1 MLEDR
6 FINIDDAN
14 IHYIEAGEG
23 LPVLLFH
30 GARFNC
36 RTYEEIGTIETI
48 AAENFHAI
56 SVDFPG
62 FGKSSNMNISLSEFI
77 DKFTDAMKLENSVI
91 LGASMGGEAVVGFVV
106 NHPEKVNALI
116 LTGAVGV
123 SEYQDKLNNIGDKP
137 MLLMWGKNDMVS
149 PVNNYQLLMKYNKNA
164 EFYNVGRQHACYLD
178 DNKSFNSHISDFLSS
193 LKK

>member
-6 FINIDDAN
+6 FINIGDAN

-23 LPVLLFH
+23 KPVLLFH

-36 RTYEEIGTIETI
+36 RTFDETGTIEAI
-48 AAENFHAI
+48 ASANFHAI

-77 DKFTDAMKLENSVI
+77 NTFVDAMKLENTVI
-91 LGASMGGEAVVGFVV
+91 LAASMGGEAVVGFAV
-106 NHPEKVNALI
+106 NHPEKVQALI

-123 SEYQDKLNNIGDKP
+123 SEYENKLSNIGDKP
-137 MLLMWGKNDMVS
+137 MLLMWGKNDLVS
-149 PVNNYQLLMKYNKNA
+149 PVNNYQLLIKYNKNA

-178 DNKSFNSHISDFLSS
+178 DNNSFNSHISDFL
-193 LKK
+193 LKLGK

>member
-91 LGASMGGEAVVGFVV
+91 LGASMGGEAVVGFAVKY
-106 NHPEKVNALI
+106 PEKFKALI

-123 SEYQDKLNNIGDKP
+123 SSYEDKLSKIADKP
-137 MLLMWGKNDMVS
+137 MLLIWGKNDMVS
-149 PVNNYQLLMKYNKNA
+149 PVNNYKLLMEYNKNA

-178 DNKSFNSHISDFLSS
+178 DNKLFNNYIEEFI
-193 LKK
+193 KKIK